1 MFDVMTCMIRP
12 YSYADFGP
20 CLSFLPQVSLVV
32 VDEAHCVTQWAH
44 NFRPAFL
51 EAGARYFAHMP
62 HRPPVLA
69 LTATATNI
77 SRVAIAE
84 AFGIPGDRVFV
95 GPPLRAGMQLGV
107 FKVDSMAGEWAAGLC
122 VHVII
127 QLCYMRFRSFG
138 ISPSCVFSNTFQ
150 VS

>member
-1 MFDVMTCMIRP
+1 LIGALWLI
-12 YSYADFGP
+12 SIE
-20 CLSFLPQVSLVV
+20 QVSLVV

-84 AFGIPGDRVFV
+84 AFGIPGDRIFV
-95 GPPLRAGMQLGV
+95 GPPLRADMQLGV
-107 FKVDSMAGEWAAGLC
+107 FKVDGMAGAAHEFC
-122 VHVII
+122 F
-127 QLCYMRFRSFG
+127 MET
-138 ISPSCVFSNTFQ
+138 TFK
-150 VS
+150 S

>member
-1 MFDVMTCMIRP
+1 MLFCSAAAISSSGIDDGFNAVDDNYDDGDGGDDDDDDDEEEDVIGGARD
-12 YSYADFGP
+12 A
-20 CLSFLPQVSLVV
+20 LLIAQVSLVV

-69 LTATATNI
+69 LTATATNV

-95 GPPLRAGMQLGV
+95 GPPLRSDMQLGV
-107 FKVDSMAGEWAAGLC
+107 FKVDGMAGELF
-122 VHVII
+122 
-127 QLCYMRFRSFG
+127 MR
-138 ISPSCVFSNTFQ
+138 I
-150 VS
+150 

>member
-1 MFDVMTCMIRP
+1 MLLRHAAAVGPAGTVGKFFMTMVHDRE
-12 YSYADFGP
+12 FMV
-20 CLSFLPQVSLVV
+20 CLYHLQVSLVV

-69 LTATATNI
+69 LTATATNV

-84 AFGIPGDRVFV
+84 AFGIPSDRVFV
-95 GPPLRAGMQLGV
+95 GPPLRAEMQLGV
-107 FKVDSMAGEWAAGLC
+107 FKVDGMAGEVFPVLC
-122 VHVII
+122 V
-127 QLCYMRFRSFG
+127 
-138 ISPSCVFSNTFQ
+138 N
-150 VS
+150 

>member
-1 MFDVMTCMIRP
+1 LHCCSPFRRFVCSHSPLQPPFFTILR
-12 YSYADFGP
+12 
-20 CLSFLPQVSLVV
+20 QVSLVV

-69 LTATATNI
+69 LTATATNV

-84 AFGIPGDRVFV
+84 AFGIPGYRVFV
-95 GPPLRAGMQLGV
+95 GPPLRADMQLGV
-107 FKVDSMAGEWAAGLC
+107 FKVDGMAGERVVC
-122 VHVII
+122 V
-127 QLCYMRFRSFG
+127 
-138 ISPSCVFSNTFQ
+138 
-150 VS
+150 

>member
-1 MFDVMTCMIRP
+1 M
-12 YSYADFGP
+12 
-20 CLSFLPQVSLVV
+20 QVSLVV

-69 LTATATNI
+69 LTATATNV

-84 AFGIPGDRVFV
+84 AFGIPSERVFV
-95 GPPLRAGMQLGV
+95 GPPLRADMQLGV
-107 FKVDSMAGEWAAGLC
+107 FKVDGMAGEA
-122 VHVII
+122 
-127 QLCYMRFRSFG
+127 
-138 ISPSCVFSNTFQ
+138 VFLTRLFAEFLHESL
-150 VS
+150 